1 MHAYMSV
8 SVREKKYLNKPLKHL
23 KCHMRQ
29 LHVSVAASACHAR
42 RLALPVV
49 WHLSLSSVVSG
60 GTMSV
65 ILDLSY
71 VYSIVVSSVVAI
83 IYTLLG
89 GLYSVAYTD
98 VIQLILIFIS
108 LVRTH
113 L

>member
-1 MHAYMSV
+1 M
-8 SVREKKYLNKPLKHL
+8 K
-23 KCHMRQ
+23 Q
-29 LHVSVAASACHAR
+29 LHVSVAASVCHTR
-42 RLALPVV
+42 RALPVV
-49 WHLSLSSVVSG
+49 WHSSLSSVVSG

-98 VIQLILIFIS
+98 VIQLILIFVS

-113 L
+113 PWLQSRSPHFVPKLRSQILHSPLLN